1 MDLRR
6 DSVKKK
12 KRMLNETHILRFSV
26 GAGLVIAVLEVILS
40 FTTRSQAIL
49 MDGVFDIAEG
59 IVAGL
64 FVLLLP
70 LLYKPETEK
79 MPYGYAQ
86 LESIFIIVK
95 GSALASIIIGLII
108 DNVRIMAAGGREVNS
123 LVVGLFELFICIFS
137 IVVLKFLRHMNKQM
151 NSLVVN
157 AEILSWKIDIFC
169 CLGVGLT
176 FILELFLKKTEIA
189 FICQYIDQVAAIVLA
204 LCMLPQPIKMVID
217 SLRSIVLLAPRE
229 DVVDHIKE
237 VASNKVEGTGTEI
250 TFCDC
255 VQTGRQIWVDIYV
268 KNKENTLN
276 VASLK
281 ELRTHMLES
290 LQKEIEDIHLDITLD
305 LD

>member
-1 MDLRR
+1 MT
-6 DSVKKK
+6 KK

-40 FTTRSQAIL
+40 FTTKSQAIL
-49 MDGVFDIAEG
+49 MDGVFDTAEG

-86 LESIFIIVK
+86 LESIFMIVK
-95 GSALASIIIGLII
+95 GSALASITIGLII
-108 DNVRIMAAGGREVNS
+108 DNVRIMMAGGRSVNS
-123 LVVGLFELFICIFS
+123 FVVGTFELFLCAFS
-137 IVVLKFLRHMNKQM
+137 IVVLSFLRRMNKHM
-151 NSLVVN
+151 NSLVVD

-169 CLGVGLT
+169 CLGVGLA
-176 FILELFLKKTEIA
+176 FIFEIFLKGTSVA
-189 FICQYIDQVAAIVLA
+189 FVCQYVDQVVAIVLA
-204 LCMLPQPIKMVID
+204 LFMLPQPIKMVID
-217 SLRSIVLLAPRE
+217 SLRSIVLLAPKEEIVKR
-229 DVVDHIKE
+229 IKE
-237 VASNKVEGTGTEI
+237 VANKKVEGTGTEI

-268 KNKENTLN
+268 KNKDNILN
-276 VASLK
+276 VAYLK
-281 ELRTHMLES
+281 ELRTHILEN
-290 LQKEIEDIHLDITLD
+290 LQEEIEDIHLDITLD

>member
-1 MDLRR
+1 MT
-6 DSVKKK
+6 KKK
-12 KRMLNETHILRFSV
+12 KMLNETNILRFSV
-26 GAGLVIAVLEVILS
+26 AGGLIIAILEVILS

-86 LESIFIIVK
+86 LESLFMIVK
-95 GSALASIIIGLII
+95 GSALASIIIRLII
-108 DNVRIMAAGGREVNS
+108 DNIHIILSGGREVNS
-123 LVVGLFELFICIFS
+123 LVVGLFELFICVFS
-137 IVVLKFLRHMNKQM
+137 IIVLKFLRHMNKHM
-151 NSLVVN
+151 NSLVVD
-157 AEILSWKIDIFC
+157 AEILSWKIDIYC
-169 CLGVGLT
+169 CLGVGLA
-176 FILELFLKKTEIA
+176 FIFEIFLKGTSAA
-189 FICQYIDQVAAIVLA
+189 FMCHYIDQIVAIVLA
-204 LCMLPQPIKMVID
+204 VCMLPQPIKMVID
-217 SLRSIVLLAPRE
+217 SLRNIVLLAPKE
-229 DVVDHIKE
+229 DVANYIKE
-237 VASNKVEGTGTEI
+237 VAHKKVEGTGTEI

-276 VASLK
+276 VESLK
-281 ELRTHMLES
+281 ELRAHMLES
-290 LQKEIEDIHLDITLD
+290 LQREIEDIHLDITLD

>member
-1 MDLRR
+1 MT
-6 DSVKKK
+6 KKK
-12 KRMLNETHILRFSV
+12 KMLNETHILRFSV
-26 GAGLVIAVLEVILS
+26 AGGLIIAILEVILS

-86 LESIFIIVK
+86 LESLFMIVK

-108 DNVRIMAAGGREVNS
+108 DNIKIMMSGGREVNS
-123 LVVGLFELFICIFS
+123 LVVGLFELFICVFS
-137 IVVLKFLRHMNKQM
+137 IIVLKFLRHMNKHM
-151 NSLVVN
+151 NSLVVD
-157 AEILSWKIDIFC
+157 AEILSWKIDIYC
-169 CLGVGLT
+169 CLGVGL
-176 FILELFLKKTEIA
+176 A
-189 FICQYIDQVAAIVLA
+189 FIFEIFLQGTRAAFMCQYIDQIAAIILA
-204 LCMLPQPIKMVID
+204 ICMLPQPIRMVID
-217 SLRSIVLLAPRE
+217 SLRSIVLLAPKE
-229 DVVDHIKE
+229 DVTNHIKE
-237 VASNKVEGTGTEI
+237 VAYKKVEGTGTEI

-276 VASLK
+276 VESLK

-290 LQKEIEDIHLDITLD
+290 LQREIEDIHLDITLD